1 MIKAIATAALVF
13 WSSAAAVLAEGQ
25 NTVVVE
31 LYTSQGCSSCPPADA
46 LLKRLALRDDVIALA
61 LHVDYWD
68 YIGWKDNFAQPA
80 FTKRQKAYA
89 RVAGARS
96 IYTPQIIIGGI
107 AHVVGARPMDVADL
121 VMEQKSQARSVDL
134 KASRARE
141 QILIRASKVAGTGQG
156 DMIVQLV
163 RYIPKATVAIKTG
176 ENAGKTLEYVNVVT
190 HLSVVGTWTGRRDL
204 ALDVPVQ
211 GNDPAVIIVQ
221 KADHS
226 SILAAIK
233 VQ

>member
-1 MIKAIATAALVF
+1 MIKAIATAALLF
-13 WSSAAAVLAEGQ
+13 WSSAAGVLAEGQ

-46 LLKRLALRDDVIALA
+46 LLKRLALRDNVIALA

>member
-1 MIKAIATAALVF
+1 MIKAIATAALLF
-13 WSSAAAVLAEGQ
+13 WSSAAGVLAEGQ

>member
-1 MIKAIATAALVF
+1 MIKAIATAALLF
-13 WSSAAAVLAEGQ
+13 WSSAAGVLAEGQ

-96 IYTPQIIIGGI
+96 IYTPQIIIGGV

>member
-1 MIKAIATAALVF
+1 MIKAIAAAALVF

-96 IYTPQIIIGGI
+96 IYTPQIIIGGV
-107 AHVVGARPMDVADL
+107 AHVVGARPMDVADF

-134 KASRARE
+134 KASRAGE
-141 QILIRASKVAGTGQG
+141 QISIRASKVAGTGQG

-163 RYIPKATVAIKTG
+163 RYIPNAMVEIKTG

-190 HLSVVGTWTGRRDL
+190 QLSVVGTWTGRRDL